1 MIPKLQDD
9 LMQDLEEVETEPSL
23 TYKMDLERN
32 RIIGYC
38 DDLEA
43 VKQAIYKII
52 YTERYDYV
60 IYSWD
65 YGIELKELFGESVSY
80 VIPELQIRIT
90 EALMADDRIQN
101 VYNFEFNTVKKNMV
115 FVTFSVDTTIGTID
129 NLEMEVNY

>member
-9 LMQDLEEVETEPSL
+9 LMQDLEEVETEPSI

-65 YGIELKELFGESVSY
+65 YGIELKELFGEPVSY

>member
-65 YGIELKELFGESVSY
+65 YGIELKELFGEPVSY

>member
-9 LMQDLEEVETEPSL
+9 LMQDLEEVETEPSF

-65 YGIELKELFGESVSY
+65 YGIELKELFGEPVSY

>member
-65 YGIELKELFGESVSY
+65 YGIELKELFGEPVSY

-101 VYNFEFNTVKKNMV
+101 VYNFEFNTVKKNMI

>member
-9 LMQDLEEVETEPSL
+9 LMQNLEEVETEPSL

-65 YGIELKELFGESVSY
+65 YGIELKELFGEPVSY

>member
-1 MIPKLQDD
+1 MIPKVQDD

-65 YGIELKELFGESVSY
+65 YGIELKELFGEPVSY

>member
-9 LMQDLEEVETEPSL
+9 LMQDLEDVETEPSL

-32 RIIGYC
+32 KILGYC

-65 YGIELKELFGESVSY
+65 YGIELKELFGEPVSY

-101 VYNFEFNTVKKNMV
+101 VYNFEFNTVKKSTV

>member
-9 LMQDLEEVETEPSL
+9 LMHDLEEVETEPSL

-65 YGIELKELFGESVSY
+65 YGIELKELFDEPVSY